1 MAADTAALIAA
12 HIERARLL
20 AEDLR
25 YMRDA
30 TSNERTL
37 LRLIDHLEYRITAVA
52 ADKDELTTQLATAER
67 QAKELGDEV
76 IRLRAENEGYEK
88 ALGLNEEAAA

>member
-1 MAADTAALIAA
+1 MAADVDLAAA

-25 YMRDA
+25 YMPDA

-37 LRLIDHLEYRITAVA
+37 LRLIDHLECRITAIA
-52 ADKDELTTQLATAER
+52 ADKNELTTQLATAER
-67 QAKELGDEV
+67 QLRQLDDALGDF
-76 IRLRAENEGYEK
+76 
-88 ALGLNEEAAA
+88 AAIPGEDAA